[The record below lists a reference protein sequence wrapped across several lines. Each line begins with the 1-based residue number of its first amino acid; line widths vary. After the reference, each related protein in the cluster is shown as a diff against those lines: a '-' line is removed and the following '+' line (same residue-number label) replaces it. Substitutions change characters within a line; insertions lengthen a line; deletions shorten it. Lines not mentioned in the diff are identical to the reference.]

1 MVFDKVKE
9 VIAEQLELEADSIT
23 MESSLVD
30 DLKAN
35 SVDVVGVVMALEEEY
50 GIEFP
55 YDDIDSIATVGDAVK
70 YIESQL

>member
-9 VIAEQLELEADSIT
+9 VIAEQLELDADSIT
-23 MESSLVD
+23 MESSLLD

-50 GIEFP
+50 DIEFP
-55 YDDIDSIATVGDAVK
+55 YDDIDSISTVGDAVR